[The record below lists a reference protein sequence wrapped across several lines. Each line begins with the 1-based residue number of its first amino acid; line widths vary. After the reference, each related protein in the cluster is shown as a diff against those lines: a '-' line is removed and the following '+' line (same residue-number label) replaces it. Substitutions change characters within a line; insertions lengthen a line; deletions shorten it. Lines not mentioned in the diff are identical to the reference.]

1 MAPDRAAALTGIR
14 NMFRL
19 TGGVISIAAMVVA
32 LTLFSDQALGLATIF
47 GWLALPVLLAAPL
60 AFAIPDTRRRVSR

>member
-1 MAPDRAAALTGIR
+1 
-14 NMFRL
+14 MFRL

-47 GWLALPVLLAAPL
+47 GWLAVPILLAAPL
-60 AFAIPDTRRRVSR
+60 AFAIPDAPRRKRD